1 MAASCVAPEK
11 RRTVVVQHMTTY
23 ELTEHKHVSFIHLYP
38 THAVASDGEKMITVN
53 LTAEQIVQL
62 AADVTEMA
70 AKILRWEARN
80 ERASKDRPDADSRG
94 VG

>member
-1 MAASCVAPEK
+1 
-11 RRTVVVQHMTTY
+11 MTKTY
-23 ELTEHKHVSFIHLYP
+23 ELTEQKRVSFIHLYP